1 MNGSLTLT
9 SLKKYQSLQFLPVSG
24 RHIGM
29 LLEVLKFPDPRL
41 RIKCQAIE
49 KVTDELAQF
58 ARDMLETMYANKGI
72 GLAAT
77 QVNRQIRLLVVD
89 TRPRGEDGRYD
100 LSKMT
105 DLEKPVEQ
113 PIILFNPEILVKEGK
128 TTYEEGCLSVPT
140 YFETVDRYNYIEVKG
155 LNERGLEYVL
165 NVDGLL
171 SICIQH
177 EIDHLDGKLF
187 IDRLST
193 IKSNRI
199 KTKIKKYGYVQPE
212 QEEEEAL
219 EHKL

>member
-1 MNGSLTLT
+1 
-9 SLKKYQSLQFLPVSG
+9 
-24 RHIGM
+24 M

-41 RIKCQAIE
+41 RIKCKAVG
-49 KVTDELAQF
+49 KVTPDLAQF
-58 ARDMLETMYANKGI
+58 AKDMLETMYANRGI
-72 GLAAT
+72 GLAAA

-89 TRPRGEDGRYD
+89 TRPKDEEGRYD
-100 LSKMT
+100 LSHMT
-105 DLEKPVEQ
+105 ELEKLVEQ
-113 PIILFNPEILVKEGK
+113 PIILFNPEILLKKGK

-140 YFETVDRYNYIEVKG
+140 YFETVERYDYIEVKG
-155 LNERGLEYVL
+155 LNIEGKEFVL
-165 NVDGLL
+165 KIDGLL

-199 KTKIKKYGYVQPE
+199 KTKIKKFGYPDPDKQK
-212 QEEEEAL
+212 EEEKEDAL